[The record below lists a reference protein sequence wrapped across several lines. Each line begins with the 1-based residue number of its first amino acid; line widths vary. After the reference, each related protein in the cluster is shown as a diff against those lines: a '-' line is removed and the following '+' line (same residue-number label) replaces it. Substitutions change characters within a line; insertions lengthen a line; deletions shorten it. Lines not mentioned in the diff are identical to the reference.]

1 MGKDERE
8 EEAPKEAKHLS
19 HHHGFDCRRRFP
31 AHFARFKHERRWT
44 REGTQTRICF
54 YRSRR
59 VCLRARKRMR
69 LKFSSPALHFLA
81 LVSSLVRDPKRAFV
95 FEWTTL
101 GETNS
106 RVKSFAPCSE
116 SISARECVLF
126 ERVVRSRGVLR
137 RRDGNEISSTF
148 REDHQT
154 RRAKKGPERPIF
166 LSVSPRGFRS
176 SSLFL
181 SLFSLSF
188 TSFMPF
194 IIIST
199 HAFAFL
205 YLSYSSHV
213 FR

>member
-1 MGKDERE
+1 MALIVGDDFQHILRVLNTNVDGRE
-8 EEAPKEAKHLS
+8 KV
-19 HHHGFDCRRRFP
+19 RRREFV
-31 AHFARFKHERRWT
+31 F
-44 REGTQTRICF
+44 IV
-54 YRSRR
+54 R
-59 VCLRARKRMR
+59 VACVCARKGMR

-148 REDHQT
+148 RAPPNTKSE
-154 RRAKKGPERPIF
+154 KGSRETNFPLRFPAWFSIEF
-166 LSVSPRGFRS
+166 SF
-176 SSLFL
+176 SLFIL
-181 SLFSLSF
+181 SLFHLVY
-188 TSFMPF
+188 
-194 IIIST
+194 
-199 HAFAFL
+199 AV
-205 YLSYSSHV
+205 YYY
-213 FR
+213 